1 MATEREIGYTLPMFN
16 SVMEQNLTWHAAK
29 LSEETGEVC
38 QAIIK
43 DFDAID
49 IALECVDVIQC
60 AENILRKLNLTPGL
74 MDQVRQAHID
84 SADRRGYIA

>member
-1 MATEREIGYTLPMFN
+1 MSSQGYTLPLFN
-16 SVMEQNLTWHAAK
+16 SVVENDLIWHAAK

-43 DFDAID
+43 NRKPVN
-49 IALECVDVIQC
+49 IALECMDVIQC

-74 MDQVRQAHID
+74 IDQLREMHVID
-84 SADRRGYIA
+84 CAERGYIA